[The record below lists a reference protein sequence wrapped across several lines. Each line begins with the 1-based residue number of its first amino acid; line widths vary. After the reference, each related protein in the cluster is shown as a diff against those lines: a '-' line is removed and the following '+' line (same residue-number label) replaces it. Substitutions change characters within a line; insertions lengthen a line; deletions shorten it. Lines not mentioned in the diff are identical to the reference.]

1 MPGAAEKF
9 VNIVCVGDAKTGKS
23 CAIRTF
29 LDKQPANFE
38 EYLPSAATDFA
49 NTLQTVNGQPRTLQL
64 WDVAGNETLR
74 VFRSK
79 DDKRLIPSVCSKPK
93 PNIVMLF
100 FDITQP
106 GALDNLE
113 KYLTELDEKN
123 IERERIILVGA
134 KSDLADTR
142 QVSVEAAQT
151 WAKQHRISTHIEVS
165 AKNDIVDLKGQ
176 FLQAIGGR
184 LTTITPTPD
193 PAPAAHS
200 QPPVIDVIAQPA
212 LPSRSLFRGLFC
224 GLFSSVPA
232 HNRYLLTDGANADP
246 QFSEDFRAIFTHLYN
261 AKTFTNRTT
270 AAKAVLDSDA
280 VLSQENLAQ
289 HASAAPI
296 SRTNRTKQTM
306 DILQQL
312 RGIQDENPDLKASN
326 MRRFLEEFSATYYYA
341 HLNTDGIF
349 FATSSYPKNS
359 WVWKSDLSQ
368 VPPEDLKTY
377 LIDVLCHAV
386 EKPNSRTAAAV
397 TKTMSSPPQ
406 TISPS

>member
-1 MPGAAEKF
+1 MPNAPQMF
-9 VNIVCVGDAKTGKS
+9 VNIICLGVAKTGKS
-23 CAIRTF
+23 CAIR
-29 LDKQPANFE
+29 
-38 EYLPSAATDFA
+38 
-49 NTLQTVNGQPRTLQL
+49 R
-64 WDVAGNETLR
+64 
-74 VFRSK
+74 FR
-79 DDKRLIPSVCSKPK
+79 DDKDVSFNEYSSSIAADFTTVQGLVNSQPMKLQFWDIAGDSRFRTSQHLIPLICGRLD
-93 PNIVMLF
+93 IIMLF
-100 FDITQP
+100 FDITEP
-106 GALDNLE
+106 EALNNLE
-113 KYLTELDEKN
+113 KYLTALDEKN

-142 QVSVEAAQT
+142 QVSVEATRT
-151 WAKQHRISTHIEVS
+151 WATTHGISTYIEVS
-165 AKNDIVDLKGQ
+165 AKDDPENLKEQ

-193 PAPAAHS
+193 PTPAAHS
-200 QPPVIDVIAQPA
+200 QPPIIDVIAQPA
-212 LPSRSLFRGLFC
+212 PPSRSLFRGLFC

-280 VLSQENLAQ
+280 VLSQENLVQ

-359 WVWKSDLSQ
+359 WVWKSDLSR

-377 LIDVLCHAV
+377 LIDVLCRAV

-397 TKTMSSPPQ
+397 TRVMQELISTRSP
-406 TISPS
+406 TIG